1 MRYVITLA
9 IILAQ
14 LSLSSQTYLLDPKAS
29 DIRWTGYGE
38 VGNFS
43 QKGTVD
49 PKSGWIESVEGVIT
63 DGEVIIDMTTI
74 RSKEKRLT
82 KHLKDKDFFHV
93 KKYNEARVVFEAME
107 GDILCAKLIMR
118 GKSGLVRIPVS
129 IQMQENNMVIKG
141 TLTVDRTAYDI
152 KYNSS
157 AYFQDLGNYAI
168 KHEMDMTFELR
179 FIAKE

>member
-1 MRYVITLA
+1 MRYFITLT

-14 LSLSSQTYLLDPKAS
+14 LSLSSQTYLLESKAS

-43 QKGTVD
+43 QKGTVA
-49 PKSGWIESVEGVIT
+49 PKSGWLEYGEGVIRN
-63 DGEVIIDMTTI
+63 GEVVIDMTTI
-74 RSKEKRLT
+74 HSEEKRLA
-82 KHLKDKDFFHV
+82 KHLKAKDFFHV
-93 KKYNEARVVFEAME
+93 KKYKEARVVFEAME
-107 GDILCAKLIMR
+107 GDVLCAKLTMR
-118 GKSGLVRIPVS
+118 GKSGLLRMPVS
-129 IQMQENNMVIKG
+129 IQKQDNSIVLKG

-179 FIAKE
+179 FIPKE